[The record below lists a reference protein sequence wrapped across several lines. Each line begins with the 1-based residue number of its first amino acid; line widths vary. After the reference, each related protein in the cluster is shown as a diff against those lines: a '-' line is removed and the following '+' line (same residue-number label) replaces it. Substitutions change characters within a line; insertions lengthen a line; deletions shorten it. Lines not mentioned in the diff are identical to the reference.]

1 MDKKQMEEHLA
12 SYKGSEGSFP
22 FGPEAMVFKV
32 MGKMFSLV
40 SQDTSNPSV
49 TFKCVPQD
57 GAMLVS
63 QFESVTPGYHM
74 NKKHWITISLTDELS
89 DDMFMSLAEDS
100 YNLITSKLTK
110 KDKAVLQTL

>member
-1 MDKKQMEEHLA
+1 
-12 SYKGSEGSFP
+12 
-22 FGPEAMVFKV
+22 
-32 MGKMFSLV
+32 
-40 SQDTSNPSV
+40 
-49 TFKCVPQD
+49 
-57 GAMLVS
+57 
-63 QFESVTPGYHM
+63 M